1 MKRAF
6 PQWWL
11 SRTWKSWALL
21 DISLA
26 YGGAIALRRGLYR
39 GRWLRATRLP
49 VPVVVVGGILVGGT
63 GKTPLTLWLIEQL
76 RSRGWKPGVVSRG
89 YGGSNPGK
97 AMIVNAD
104 TAASLAG
111 DEAALIAR
119 QSGVS
124 VTVGKDR
131 VAAAQLLLRTHPD
144 VNLILAD
151 DGLQHLRLARDV
163 EIAVVDSRGMGNG
176 FLLPAG
182 PLRERPDRLASVSAV
197 VLRGQAPAL
206 DLSVPTFQMNLALT
220 ALRHANRGEVLM
232 PAEFASRFTKR
243 LAAAGIGYPQQF
255 FDSLAA
261 AGLQCDT
268 LPLPDHFDF
277 AKSPFPTDPE
287 LAVIVTE
294 KDVLKTDLLNDDRL
308 WVAQTVITVEPDLVA
323 LIERT
328 IEETRGSQAA

>member
-1 MKRAF
+1 MTRTF

-26 YGGAIALRRGLYR
+26 YGGVIALRRRLYR
-39 GRWLRATRLP
+39 KQWLRATRLP

-76 RSRGWKPGVVSRG
+76 RVRGWQPGVVSRG
-89 YGGSNPGK
+89 YGGSNTGN
-97 AMIVNAD
+97 AVIVTAD

-111 DEAALIAR
+111 DEAALMAR
-119 QSGVS
+119 QSRVP
-124 VTVGKDR
+124 VAVGKDR

-144 VNLILAD
+144 INLVLAD

-163 EIAVVDSRGMGNG
+163 EIAVIDSRGMGNG
-176 FLLPAG
+176 FLMPAG
-182 PLRERPDRLASVSAV
+182 PLRERPDRLASVSAL
-197 VLRGQAPAL
+197 VLRAQAPAP
-206 DLSVPTFQMNLALT
+206 DIGVPAFQMQLAID
-220 ALRHANRGEVLM
+220 ALRHAASGEVLK
-232 PAEFASRFTKR
+232 PAEFAQRFEKR

-255 FDSLAA
+255 FESLAA
-261 AGLQCDT
+261 AGLQCET

-277 AKSPFPTDPE
+277 ARSPFPPDPE
-287 LAVIVTE
+287 LAIVVTE
-294 KDVLKTDLLNDDRL
+294 KDVLKTEHLNDDRL
-308 WVAQTVITVEPDLVA
+308 WVAQTTITVEPDLVA

>member
-1 MKRAF
+1 MNRTF

-26 YGGAIALRRGLYR
+26 YGGVIALRRRLYR
-39 GRWLRATRLP
+39 KQWLRAVRLP

-63 GKTPLTLWLIEQL
+63 GKTPLSLWLIEQL
-76 RSRGWKPGVVSRG
+76 RGRGWRPGVVSRG
-89 YGGSNPGK
+89 YGAANTK
-97 AMIVNAD
+97 MAMMVDAD
-104 TAASLAG
+104 TPANLAG
-111 DEAALIAR
+111 DEPALMAR
-119 QSGVS
+119 QGRVP
-124 VTVGKDR
+124 VAIGKDR

-151 DGLQHLRLARDV
+151 DGLQHLHLARNV

-176 FLLPAG
+176 FMMPAG
-182 PLRERPDRLASVSAV
+182 PLRERPDRLTSVNAI

-206 DLSVPTFQMNLALT
+206 DLSVPTFQMRLAVT
-220 ALRHANRGEVLM
+220 ALRHANSGQVLA
-232 PAEFASRFTKR
+232 PAEFALRFERR

-255 FDSLAA
+255 FESLAA
-261 AGLQCDT
+261 AGLQCET

-277 AKSPFPTDPE
+277 AKSPFPPDAE

-294 KDVLKTDLLNDDRL
+294 KDVLKTAHLNDHRL
-308 WVAQTVITVEPDLVA
+308 WVAQTTIAVEPDLVA

-328 IEETRGSQAA
+328 IEETRGPQAA